1 MRRRALGSWRRLSVN
16 SIVPMA
22 RPALPILLRLAE
34 QAVEAA
40 QQVLG
45 RATQAVAANQAA
57 QAQLKVDVAA
67 AYAAVQGSTQSWALQ
82 DAAVFQQA
90 ATVRQTKLV
99 AELATLQAAEAEAR
113 TALQSAFVVQKRYET
128 LLAQQVAAK
137 AKARAKAAQGQLDE
151 VAGQMV
157 GRVKSRT

>member
-1 MRRRALGSWRRLSVN
+1 
-16 SIVPMA
+16 MA

-67 AYAAVQGSTQSWALQ
+67 AYAAVQGSNQSWALN

-90 ATVRQTKLV
+90 ATAKQAKLV
-99 AELATLQAAEAEAR
+99 AELATLQVAEAEAR
-113 TALQSAFVVQKRYET
+113 TALQNVFMVQKRYET
-128 LLAQQVAAK
+128 LLAQQAAVK
-137 AKARAKAAQGQLDE
+137 AKARAKAMQVQLDE
-151 VAGQMV
+151 VAGQMARR
-157 GRVKSRT
+157 GKAIP

>member
-1 MRRRALGSWRRLSVN
+1 
-16 SIVPMA
+16 MA

-67 AYAAVQGSTQSWALQ
+67 AYAAVQGSNQSWALN

-90 ATVRQTKLV
+90 ATAKQAKLV

-113 TALQSAFVVQKRYET
+113 TALQNVFMVQKRYET

-137 AKARAKAAQGQLDE
+137 AKARAKAAQVQLDD
-151 VAGQMV
+151 VAGQMARR
-157 GRVKSRT
+157 GKAIP

>member
-1 MRRRALGSWRRLSVN
+1 
-16 SIVPMA
+16 MA

-67 AYAAVQGSTQSWALQ
+67 AYAAVQGSNQSWALN

-90 ATVRQTKLV
+90 ATAKQAKLV
-99 AELATLQAAEAEAR
+99 AELATLQVAEAEAR
-113 TALQSAFVVQKRYET
+113 TALQNVFMVQKRYET
-128 LLAQQVAAK
+128 LLARQAAEA
-137 AKARAKAAQGQLDE
+137 AKARAKAAQVQLDE
-151 VAGQMV
+151 VAGQMARR
-157 GRVKSRT
+157 GKAIP

>member
-1 MRRRALGSWRRLSVN
+1 
-16 SIVPMA
+16 MA

-45 RATQAVAANQAA
+45 KATQAVVANHAA
-57 QAQLKVDVAA
+57 QEQLKVDVAA
-67 AYAAVQGSTQSWALQ
+67 AYAAVQGRTQSWALQ

-90 ATVRQTKLV
+90 ATVRQAKLV

-113 TALQSAFVVQKRYET
+113 TALQAAFVVQKRYET
-128 LLAQQVAAK
+128 LLARQAAEA
-137 AKARAKAAQGQLDE
+137 AKARAKAGQVQLDE
-151 VAGQMV
+151 VAGNL
-157 GRVKSRT
+157 SRNSTKPGSK